1 MRLLIVWHSRTGAS
15 QQLAFFAASGA
26 QHILNEL
33 GLNSVCSVQSLSAEA
48 VQAQDLLQASAYL
61 FFAPENLGS
70 LSGEMK
76 AFFDRNYYDMLDQL
90 NGRPYSAMISAGSS
104 GSGAAQ
110 QLERICTGWRLSLV
124 QPIQII
130 NFDAQTPQQITA
142 PKILSPQARAQAQ
155 EIGGLLAAHLSL

>member
-15 QQLAFFAASGA
+15 QQLAFFAAKGA
-26 QHILNEL
+26 QHVLNEL
-33 GLNSVCSVQSLSAEA
+33 GLNATCTVQSLPAETVCA
-48 VQAQDLLQASAYL
+48 KDLLQANAYL

-76 AFFDRNYYDMLDQL
+76 ACFDRHYYEVLDQL
-90 NGRPYSAMISAGSS
+90 NGRPYSAIISAGSS

-110 QLERICTGWRLSLV
+110 QLERICTGWRLRLV

-130 NFDAQTPQQITA
+130 NFNAQSSQQITA
-142 PKILSPQARAQAQ
+142 PKTLSKQAITQAH
-155 EIGGLLAAHLSL
+155 EIGGLLAAHLCL